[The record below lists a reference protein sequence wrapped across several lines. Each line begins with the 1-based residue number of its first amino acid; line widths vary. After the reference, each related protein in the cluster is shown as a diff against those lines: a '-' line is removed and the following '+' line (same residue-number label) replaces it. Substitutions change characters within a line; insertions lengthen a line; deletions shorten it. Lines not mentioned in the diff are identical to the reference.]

1 MTHMDRAGRLII
13 DFHDGCL
20 DFRVLVL
27 YGFASTVGTNCRGG
41 AEIAELASKIR
52 WLGARRY
59 ATRNVWPRP
68 RRRLLGHDKLGHLS
82 VGLDFDAESRAFSIN
97 RTMRGFGDPVCS
109 RLRTSAMFPPLKQY
123 VTDTGLP
130 AEGTIFGR
138 A

>member
-1 MTHMDRAGRLII
+1 MTHVGRAGRLII
-13 DFHDGCL
+13 DFHDGCF
-20 DFRVLVL
+20 DFRVLTL
-27 YGFASTVGTNCRGG
+27 YGFASTIGTNLRGG

-68 RRRLLGHDKLGHLS
+68 QRRLLGHDGLGYLS
-82 VGLDFDAESRAFSIN
+82 VRLDFDAKSRAFSIN
-97 RTMRGFGDPVCS
+97 RTMRGFRDPVCS
-109 RLRTSAMFPPLKQY
+109 RLMTSAIFPPLKQY
-123 VTDTGLP
+123 ATDAGLP

>member
-1 MTHMDRAGRLII
+1 MTHVGRAGRLII

-20 DFRVLVL
+20 DFRVLTL
-27 YGFASTVGTNCRGG
+27 YGFASTIGTNRRGG

-68 RRRLLGHDKLGHLS
+68 QRRLLGHDRLGYLS
-82 VGLDFDAESRAFSIN
+82 VRMDFDAESRAFSIN
-97 RTMRGFGDPVCS
+97 RTMRGFRDPVCS
-109 RLRTSAMFPPLKQY
+109 RLRTSAIFPPLKQY
-123 VTDTGLP
+123 VTDAGLP
-130 AEGTIFGR
+130 ADGTIFGR